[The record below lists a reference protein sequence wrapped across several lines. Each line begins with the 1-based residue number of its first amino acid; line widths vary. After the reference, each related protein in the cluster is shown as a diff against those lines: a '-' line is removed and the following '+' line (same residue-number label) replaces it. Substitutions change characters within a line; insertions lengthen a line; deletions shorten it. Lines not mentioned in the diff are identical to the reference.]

1 MSFCLII
8 LAGGNSHRFKSNI
21 GKPYQ
26 KIAGKSLIEINIIKA
41 LQFKQIKKII
51 LVYNK
56 KDSKLVKNLKLK
68 NIQLVVGGIN
78 RQQSTFF
85 ALKYLSKQKNI
96 SKVLIH
102 DVARPNF
109 SLKLFSSILKNM
121 KDARAVIPKIE
132 IQDAIKQVIDSSK
145 EEYILGKKRDNLFL
159 TQTPQAFNLKEIY
172 NLHKNNSAKYK
183 DDDISLYMDL
193 NKVKFIEGEKN
204 NFKITDISD
213 FKNLK
218 NIYKSKLNVGIGFD
232 VHRLVPKRKLYLAGL
247 RIKSKLGTLGHSD
260 GDPVL
265 HSVIDAILGACKM
278 GDIGQMFSDKSK
290 KFKNIRSTIL
300 LQKVIVQIQSK
311 GYFIN
316 NIDINIITQTPKV
329 KNYKK
334 KMINNIAKL
343 CEISNEQIN
352 IKGKTTEKLGVIGKE
367 KAIACEVIA
376 SVIKYD

>member
-26 KIAGKSLIEINIIKA
+26 KLAGKSLIEINVIKA
-41 LQFKQIKKII
+41 SKFKQIKKII

-56 KDSKLVKNLKLK
+56 KDLKRVKLLKLNNVK
-68 NIQLVVGGIN
+68 LIIGGKS
-78 RQQSTFF
+78 RQQSTLN
-85 ALKYLSKQKNI
+85 ALKYLISKKST

-109 SLKLFSSILKNM
+109 STKLLSSILRNM
-121 KDARAVIPKIE
+121 RNARAVVPKIKV
-132 IQDAIKQVIDSSK
+132 QDAIKQVIESSK
-145 EEYILGKKRDNLFL
+145 EEYIVGKTRDNLFL

-172 NLHKNNSAKYK
+172 HLHKTNSAKYK

-193 NKVKFIEGEKN
+193 NNVKFIEGEKN
-204 NFKITDISD
+204 NFKITDNSD
-213 FKNLK
+213 FENLK
-218 NIYKSKLNVGIGFD
+218 KIYKSQLNVGIGFD
-232 VHRLVPKRKLYLAGL
+232 VHKLVPKRKLYLAGL
-247 RIKSKLGTLGHSD
+247 EIKSPVGTLGHSD

-265 HSVIDAILGACKM
+265 HSITDAILGACKM

-300 LQKVIVQIQSK
+300 LEQIIKQTK
-311 GYFIN
+311 LAGYFIN
-316 NIDINIITQTPKV
+316 NMDINIITQTPKIQKY
-329 KNYKK
+329 KN
-334 KMINNIAKL
+334 KMIENISKI
-343 CEISNEQIN
+343 CEISKKQIN

-367 KAIACEVIA
+367 KAVACEVIV
-376 SVIKYD
+376 SVVKYD

>member
-8 LAGGNSHRFKSNI
+8 LAGGNSHRFKSNV

-56 KDSKLVKNLKLK
+56 KDSKFVKNLKLK

-316 NIDINIITQTPKV
+316 NIDINIIAQTPKV

>member
-102 DVARPNF
+102 DAARPNF

-316 NIDINIITQTPKV
+316 NIDVNIIAQTPKV